1 MDKIFTNSIGKLSK
15 QIGNFAR
22 VACILEV
29 TTEKP
34 GNVTPTHD
42 FADTKFENFIF
53 GSMLIG
59 DAVEKA
65 FTDGFTG
72 KFKTGKR
79 IYEFVR
85 EMKFYNKTNTHFG
98 IALLFIPLAMAL
110 GMCMKMNK
118 QNTKKKISTKK
129 LREAIAHVMRN
140 TYIDDAVYIH
150 KAILSGNVRVD
161 AEPKYDKFD
170 AHSKNFIKTARKE
183 GLTLYHMMK
192 ISADKDLIAR
202 DLTTKMEISFSYF
215 NYLLYSLKEKG
226 ISRKD
231 TISRK
236 DILQLYLLLLSKFQD
251 TLIMKK
257 RGSEIS
263 ENVSEMAKEVINGNL
278 SVEKFSDYLYI
289 NNINPGTIADITANV
304 VFLYLLKK
312 FLYF

>member
-65 FTDGFTG
+65 FTDGYKENFNI
-72 KFKTGKR
+72 GKR
-79 IYEFVR
+79 IHQFA
-85 EMKFYNKTNTHFG
+85 KQSKIYNETNTHFG
-98 IALLFIPLAMAL
+98 IVLLFIPLATALGMAL
-110 GMCMKMNK
+110 GMMMKGNENEK
-118 QNTKKKISTKK
+118 NNKISDEN
-129 LREAIAHVMRN
+129 LRNAITHVMKKTN
-140 TYIDDAVYIH
+140 VDDAIYFH
-150 KAILSGNVRVD
+150 KAVKMSNVRVSKD
-161 AEPKYDKFD
+161 FGIDKFD
-170 AHSKNFIKTARKE
+170 ILSENFIKIAKKE
-183 GLTLYHMMK
+183 NINLYHLLK
-192 ISADKDLIAR
+192 ISADKDIIAR
-202 DLTTKMEISFSYF
+202 DLTTKMEISFEHLDF
-215 NYLLYSLKEKG
+215 LKG

-231 TISRK
+231 
-236 DILQLYLLLLSKFQD
+236 ILSLYLLLLSKFQD